1 LESAEMMLFDI
12 IDETSHVQY
21 AHRWL
26 PVLAERAGIEV
37 DFRAEGAA
45 LRARLQAETTARVD
59 ASQGKDYGEAGEK
72 VEQLLARMRAIAP
85 LSNAATCPPRSYKP
99 M

>member
-1 LESAEMMLFDI
+1 MMLFDI

-26 PVLAERAGIEV
+26 PLLAERAGLDV

-45 LRARLQAETTARVD
+45 FRARLQEETTARVN
-59 ASQGKDYGEAGEK
+59 ASQGADYGAAGEK
-72 VEQLLARMRAIAP
+72 AEELLARMRAIAP